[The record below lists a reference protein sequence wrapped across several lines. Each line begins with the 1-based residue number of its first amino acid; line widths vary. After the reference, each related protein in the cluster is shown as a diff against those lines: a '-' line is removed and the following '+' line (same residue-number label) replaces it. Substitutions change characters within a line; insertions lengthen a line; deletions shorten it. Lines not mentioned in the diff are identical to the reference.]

1 MTEQAVAQLL
11 ERATSQPAQG
21 YRFMGF
27 MPHNQVSEPRAGRA
41 GSRRVAHAT
50 RRMHATRRRAPTSCS
65 ASPRG
70 RKYHALWLTS
80 PAPCVQDFDPSANH
94 LANYNRALQE
104 MVVQS
109 GEDGFASTTI
119 ALLPA
124 WPCEWD
130 LDFKLHAPLNTTVE
144 GSVSGGK
151 LVGLVVTPP
160 ERASAVRVVNC
171 AS

>member
-1 MTEQAVAQLL
+1 
-11 ERATSQPAQG
+11 
-21 YRFMGF
+21 
-27 MPHNQVSEPRAGRA
+27 
-41 GSRRVAHAT
+41 
-50 RRMHATRRRAPTSCS
+50 
-65 ASPRG
+65 
-70 RKYHALWLTS
+70 
-80 PAPCVQDFDPSANH
+80 
-94 LANYNRALQE
+94 

-130 LDFKLHAPLNTTVE
+130 LDFKLHAPLNPPVE